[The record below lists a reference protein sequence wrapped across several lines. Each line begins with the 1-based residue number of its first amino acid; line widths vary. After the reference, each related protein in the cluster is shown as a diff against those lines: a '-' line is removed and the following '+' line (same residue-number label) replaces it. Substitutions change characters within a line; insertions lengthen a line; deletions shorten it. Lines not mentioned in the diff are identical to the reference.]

1 MKPVSDQPPETIEVE
16 VPVKVVPEDY
26 DELKRRA
33 ADAESREDELLRQV
47 KDAQARADDAENRA
61 QDAEEEAEKQEQLRR
76 QAQSELRKLPGRDG
90 DPWMRRRFFVFL
102 EARRRSRCKA

>member
-1 MKPVSDQPPETIEVE
+1 MRSSLEQPRRRALRKTENRRRHPDRRQYEAVSDQPPETIEVE
-16 VPVKVVPEDY
+16 VPVEVVPEDY

-61 QDAEEEAEKQEQLRR
+61 QDAEEA
-76 QAQSELRKLPGRDG
+76 AS
-90 DPWMRRRFFVFL
+90 
-102 EARRRSRCKA
+102 